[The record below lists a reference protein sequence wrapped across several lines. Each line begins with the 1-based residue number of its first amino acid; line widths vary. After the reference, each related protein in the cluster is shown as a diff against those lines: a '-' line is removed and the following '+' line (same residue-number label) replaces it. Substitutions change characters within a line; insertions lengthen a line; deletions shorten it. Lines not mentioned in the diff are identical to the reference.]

1 MEFSRQNTGVLS
13 LSLLQVIFPTQ
24 GLNPGLLHLRWIEPV
39 EPPGK
44 PMNTGVDS
52 LSLLQG
58 IFPTQESN
66 QGLLHCRWILYQLS
80 YRGLFLVSMHFRQL
94 GAVWIH
100 LFGTDHSIV
109 FLDT

>member
-58 IFPTQESN
+58 IFPTPVMKR
-66 QGLLHCRWILYQLS
+66 LT
-80 YRGLFLVSMHFRQL
+80 RGKFN
-94 GAVWIH
+94 
-100 LFGTDHSIV
+100 SIPV
-109 FLDT
+109 QKPCKDKRLKDMTRAGCFYNF